1 MNYEGPYFVKGSLH
15 KLCPCFDIVFA
26 QTGVIP
32 RTRNRFIEIVAVA
45 KCYLIMTHAKNT
57 ESKKQPFRICLP
69 VKLADERMTIKKET
83 FLRIQFIISPV
94 QATWLEKQNLFR
106 RDKLNMNL

>member
-1 MNYEGPYFVKGSLH
+1 MNYEGPYFVEGSLH

-26 QTGVIP
+26 QLKVIP
-32 RTRNRFIEIVAVA
+32 RTRNQHVEIVAVA
-45 KCYLIMTHAKNT
+45 GCYLIITHVKNK
-57 ESKKQPFRICLP
+57 ESKKQPFRICLS

-94 QATWLEKQNLFR
+94 WATWLEKQNLFR

>member
-1 MNYEGPYFVKGSLH
+1 M
-15 KLCPCFDIVFA
+15 
-26 QTGVIP
+26 
-32 RTRNRFIEIVAVA
+32 FIEIVAVA
-45 KCYLIMTHAKNT
+45 GCYLIMTHAKNKY
-57 ESKKQPFRICLP
+57 SCLS

-94 QATWLEKQNLFR
+94 WATWLEKQNLFR